1 MIGEVFAVLSALK
14 ALNDGIAT
22 VKEGK
27 GNLDSIL
34 GNWAEADEKYN
45 EVEKAKAG
53 AMSYKDALKMESAK
67 RQLANFDQQLKDICM
82 MQGQYDLYT
91 SIKKRMEESRYAHEK
106 ELRIIKK
113 RRLEFKKT
121 MKLVGTIMFT
131 WAFLM
136 ILFVCSNLGVPTTM
150 IMAFLLVVIVDGAQV
165 SDGDMLFQNIY
176 TCNKYA
182 NAVERGESASDRQPY
197 KWQENISAYCIPKMV
212 SKDIELFD

>member
-1 MIGEVFAVLSALK
+1 MIGEVVAVLSALK

-34 GNWAEADEKYN
+34 GSWAEADEKYN

-82 MQGQYDLYT
+82 MQGQFDLYT

-106 ELRIIKK
+106 ELKIIRK
-113 RRLEFKKT
+113 RRADFRKT
-121 MKLVGTIMFT
+121 MKLIGTAVFT
-131 WAFLM
+131 WVFFMIFL
-136 ILFVCSNLGVPTTM
+136 V
-150 IMAFLLVVIVDGAQV
+150 GAIWMYRQ
-165 SDGDMLFQNIY
+165 GD
-176 TCNKYA
+176 
-182 NAVERGESASDRQPY
+182 
-197 KWQENISAYCIPKMV
+197 
-212 SKDIELFD
+212 

>member
-1 MIGEVFAVLSALK
+1 MIGEVVAVLSAIK
-14 ALNDGIAT
+14 ALNDGIKT

-45 EVEKAKAG
+45 DVEKAKAG

-82 MQGQYDLYT
+82 MQGQFDLYT

-106 ELRIIKK
+106 ELKIIKK

-121 MKLVGTIMFT
+121 MKLVGTVVFAWSFFMV
-131 WAFLM
+131 FLFAG
-136 ILFVCSNLGVPTTM
+136 IW
-150 IMAFLLVVIVDGAQV
+150 
-165 SDGDMLFQNIY
+165 IY
-176 TCNKYA
+176 KQ
-182 NAVERGESASDRQPY
+182 GQG
-197 KWQENISAYCIPKMV
+197 
-212 SKDIELFD
+212 

>member
-1 MIGEVFAVLSALK
+1 MIGEVVAVLSALK
-14 ALNDGIAT
+14 ALNDGIKT

-67 RQLANFDQQLKDICM
+67 RQLQNFDQQLKDICM
-82 MQGQYDLYT
+82 MQGQFDLYT

-113 RRLEFKKT
+113 RRLEFKKA
-121 MKLVGTIMFT
+121 MKLAGTVIFT
-131 WAFLM
+131 WACFMVFLFAA
-136 ILFVCSNLGVPTTM
+136 IW
-150 IMAFLLVVIVDGAQV
+150 A
-165 SDGDMLFQNIY
+165 
-176 TCNKYA
+176 
-182 NAVERGESASDRQPY
+182 Y
-197 KWQENISAYCIPKMV
+197 KQE
-212 SKDIELFD
+212 

>member
-1 MIGEVFAVLSALK
+1 MIGEVVAVLSALK
-14 ALNDGIAT
+14 ALNDGIKT

-106 ELRIIKK
+106 ELRIIRK
-113 RRLEFKKT
+113 RRLEFKKA
-121 MKLVGTIMFT
+121 MKLAGTVVFT
-131 WAFLM
+131 WACFMVFLFAAIWM
-136 ILFVCSNLGVPTTM
+136 
-150 IMAFLLVVIVDGAQV
+150 
-165 SDGDMLFQNIY
+165 Y
-176 TCNKYA
+176 
-182 NAVERGESASDRQPY
+182 RQ
-197 KWQENISAYCIPKMV
+197 E
-212 SKDIELFD
+212 

>member
-1 MIGEVFAVLSALK
+1 MIGEVVAVLSALK
-14 ALNDGIAT
+14 ALNDGIKT

-82 MQGQYDLYT
+82 MQGQFDLYT

-106 ELRIIKK
+106 ELKTIRK
-113 RRLEFKKT
+113 RRLEFRKT
-121 MKLVGTIMFT
+121 MKLVGTVVFT
-131 WAFLM
+131 WAFFM
-136 ILFVCSNLGVPTTM
+136 V
-150 IMAFLLVVIVDGAQV
+150 FLI
-165 SDGDMLFQNIY
+165 
-176 TCNKYA
+176 
-182 NAVERGESASDRQPY
+182 ASVWFYRQ
-197 KWQENISAYCIPKMV
+197 K
-212 SKDIELFD
+212 

>member
-1 MIGEVFAVLSALK
+1 MIGEVVAVLSAIK
-14 ALNDGIAT
+14 ALNDGIKT

-45 EVEKAKAG
+45 DVEKAKAG

-82 MQGQYDLYT
+82 MQGQFDLYT

-121 MKLVGTIMFT
+121 MKLVGTVVFAWSFFMV
-131 WAFLM
+131 FL
-136 ILFVCSNLGVPTTM
+136 
-150 IMAFLLVVIVDGAQV
+150 FLAIW
-165 SDGDMLFQNIY
+165 IY
-176 TCNKYA
+176 KN
-182 NAVERGESASDRQPY
+182 DP
-197 KWQENISAYCIPKMV
+197 I
-212 SKDIELFD
+212 

>member
-1 MIGEVFAVLSALK
+1 MIGEVVAVLSALK

-45 EVEKAKAG
+45 DVEKAKAG

-106 ELRIIKK
+106 ELKIIRK
-113 RRLEFKKT
+113 RRADFKKT
-121 MKLVGTIMFT
+121 LKLVGTVVFAWVCFMV
-131 WAFLM
+131 FLVAGIWM
-136 ILFVCSNLGVPTTM
+136 
-150 IMAFLLVVIVDGAQV
+150 
-165 SDGDMLFQNIY
+165 Y
-176 TCNKYA
+176 
-182 NAVERGESASDRQPY
+182 RQ
-197 KWQENISAYCIPKMV
+197 E
-212 SKDIELFD
+212 

>member
-1 MIGEVFAVLSALK
+1 MIGEVVAVLSALK
-14 ALNDGIAT
+14 ALNDGIKT

-82 MQGQYDLYT
+82 MQGQFDLYT
-91 SIKKRMEESRYAHEK
+91 SIKRRMEESRYAHEK

-121 MKLVGTIMFT
+121 LKLAGTVIFT
-131 WAFLM
+131 WAF
-136 ILFVCSNLGVPTTM
+136 F
-150 IMAFLLVVIVDGAQV
+150 
-165 SDGDMLFQNIY
+165 MLFLFAAIWAY
-176 TCNKYA
+176 
-182 NAVERGESASDRQPY
+182 RQP
-197 KWQENISAYCIPKMV
+197 
-212 SKDIELFD
+212 

>member
-1 MIGEVFAVLSALK
+1 MIGEVVAVLSALK

-106 ELRIIKK
+106 ELKTIRK
-113 RRLEFKKT
+113 RRLEFRKT
-121 MKLVGTIMFT
+121 MKLVGTVVFT
-131 WAFLM
+131 WAFFM
-136 ILFVCSNLGVPTTM
+136 V
-150 IMAFLLVVIVDGAQV
+150 FLI
-165 SDGDMLFQNIY
+165 
-176 TCNKYA
+176 
-182 NAVERGESASDRQPY
+182 ASVWFYRQ
-197 KWQENISAYCIPKMV
+197 K
-212 SKDIELFD
+212 

>member
-1 MIGEVFAVLSALK
+1 MIGEVVALLSAIK

-82 MQGQYDLYT
+82 MQGQFDLYK
-91 SIKKRMEESRYAHEK
+91 SIKMRMEESRLAHEK
-106 ELRIIKK
+106 ELRIIKIK
-113 RRLEFKKT
+113 KAEFKKT
-121 MKLVGTIMFT
+121 MKLAGTVVFT
-131 WAFLM
+131 WAFFM
-136 ILFVCSNLGVPTTM
+136 IFLFAA
-150 IMAFLLVVIVDGAQV
+150 IWA
-165 SDGDMLFQNIY
+165 Y
-176 TCNKYA
+176 
-182 NAVERGESASDRQPY
+182 RQP
-197 KWQENISAYCIPKMV
+197 
-212 SKDIELFD
+212 

>member
-34 GNWAEADEKYN
+34 GSWAEADEKYN

-82 MQGQYDLYT
+82 MQGQFDLYT

-106 ELRIIKK
+106 ELKTIRK
-113 RRLEFKKT
+113 RRLEFRKT
-121 MKLVGTIMFT
+121 MKLVGTVVFT
-131 WAFLM
+131 WAFFM
-136 ILFVCSNLGVPTTM
+136 V
-150 IMAFLLVVIVDGAQV
+150 FLI
-165 SDGDMLFQNIY
+165 
-176 TCNKYA
+176 
-182 NAVERGESASDRQPY
+182 ASVWFYRQ
-197 KWQENISAYCIPKMV
+197 K
-212 SKDIELFD
+212 

>member
-1 MIGEVFAVLSALK
+1 MIGEVVAVLSALK
-14 ALNDGIAT
+14 ALNDGIKT

-82 MQGQYDLYT
+82 MQGQFDLYT

-106 ELRIIKK
+106 ELRIIRK
-113 RRLEFKKT
+113 RRLEFKKA
-121 MKLVGTIMFT
+121 MKLAGTVIFT
-131 WAFLM
+131 WACFMVFLFAAIWM
-136 ILFVCSNLGVPTTM
+136 
-150 IMAFLLVVIVDGAQV
+150 
-165 SDGDMLFQNIY
+165 Y
-176 TCNKYA
+176 
-182 NAVERGESASDRQPY
+182 RQ
-197 KWQENISAYCIPKMV
+197 E
-212 SKDIELFD
+212 

>member
-1 MIGEVFAVLSALK
+1 MIGEVVAVLSALK

-45 EVEKAKAG
+45 DVEKAKAG

-82 MQGQYDLYT
+82 MQGQFDLYT

-106 ELRIIKK
+106 ELKIIRK
-113 RRLEFKKT
+113 RRADFKKT
-121 MKLVGTIMFT
+121 LKLVGTVVFA
-131 WAFLM
+131 WACFMVFLVAGIWM
-136 ILFVCSNLGVPTTM
+136 
-150 IMAFLLVVIVDGAQV
+150 
-165 SDGDMLFQNIY
+165 Y
-176 TCNKYA
+176 
-182 NAVERGESASDRQPY
+182 RQ
-197 KWQENISAYCIPKMV
+197 E
-212 SKDIELFD
+212 

>member
-1 MIGEVFAVLSALK
+1 MIGEVVAVLSALK

-106 ELRIIKK
+106 ELKIIRK
-113 RRLEFKKT
+113 RRADFKKT
-121 MKLVGTIMFT
+121 MKLVGTVVFT
-131 WAFLM
+131 WVCFMVFLVAGIWM
-136 ILFVCSNLGVPTTM
+136 YR
-150 IMAFLLVVIVDGAQV
+150 Q
-165 SDGDMLFQNIY
+165 GD
-176 TCNKYA
+176 
-182 NAVERGESASDRQPY
+182 
-197 KWQENISAYCIPKMV
+197 
-212 SKDIELFD
+212 

>member
-1 MIGEVFAVLSALK
+1 MIGEVVAVLSALK

-82 MQGQYDLYT
+82 MQGQFDLYT

-106 ELRIIKK
+106 ELKTIRK
-113 RRLEFKKT
+113 RRLEFRKT
-121 MKLVGTIMFT
+121 MKLVGTVVFT
-131 WAFLM
+131 WAFFM
-136 ILFVCSNLGVPTTM
+136 V
-150 IMAFLLVVIVDGAQV
+150 FLI
-165 SDGDMLFQNIY
+165 
-176 TCNKYA
+176 
-182 NAVERGESASDRQPY
+182 ASVWFYRQ
-197 KWQENISAYCIPKMV
+197 K
-212 SKDIELFD
+212 

>member
-1 MIGEVFAVLSALK
+1 MIGEVVAVLSALK
-14 ALNDGIAT
+14 ALNDGIKT

-82 MQGQYDLYT
+82 MQGQFDLYT
-91 SIKKRMEESRYAHEK
+91 SIKRRMEESRYAHEK

-113 RRLEFKKT
+113 RRLEFKKA
-121 MKLVGTIMFT
+121 MKLAGTVVFT
-131 WAFLM
+131 WACF
-136 ILFVCSNLGVPTTM
+136 
-150 IMAFLLVVIVDGAQV
+150 
-165 SDGDMLFQNIY
+165 MLFLFAAIWAY
-176 TCNKYA
+176 
-182 NAVERGESASDRQPY
+182 RQ
-197 KWQENISAYCIPKMV
+197 E
-212 SKDIELFD
+212 